1 MGVENR
7 SVVQVVA
14 LLLLICL
21 AVTRV
26 KCQKPFLT
34 CRVGCDN
41 DFLTCIQKCSKYLY
55 EDMSKFTAC
64 IYLCKHPSASP
75 SASPSPSPFVW
86 LRGKKEKTCLP

>member
-1 MGVENR
+1 MGVENP

-26 KCQKPFLT
+26 KCQKPLLT

-41 DFLTCIQKCSKYLY
+41 DFSSCIRKCMQYAWKDRCKL
-55 EDMSKFTAC
+55 DAC
-64 IYLCKHPSASP
+64 LSLCKPHTQ
-75 SASPSPSPFVW
+75 
-86 LRGKKEKTCLP
+86 KKDVCLPEYLIASII

>member
-26 KCQKPFLT
+26 KCQKPLLT
-34 CRVGCDN
+34 YRGGCDN
-41 DFLTCIQKCSKYLY
+41 DFFSCTKKCSQYWW
-55 EDMSKFTAC
+55 DMSQFNAC
-64 IYLCKHPSASP
+64 VRLCMQY
-75 SASPSPSPFVW
+75 V
-86 LRGKKEKTCLP
+86 CLDT